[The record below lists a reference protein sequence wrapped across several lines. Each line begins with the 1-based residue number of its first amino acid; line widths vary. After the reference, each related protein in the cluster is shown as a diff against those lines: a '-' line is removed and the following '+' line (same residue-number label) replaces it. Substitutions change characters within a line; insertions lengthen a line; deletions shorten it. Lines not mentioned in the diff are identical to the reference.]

1 MGAFILAVI
10 STALL
15 FGVGYFVF
23 LEMVKKNFIFTKI
36 PEGYIGIV
44 LEWGK
49 FKKFLE
55 PGIRLI
61 GFPGIHTLYS
71 RTMRFYKTVVLP
83 DGNIIAKAYDEE
95 GVSLFKTTQYP
106 YGLPFIAQEDCLS
119 LPLSGTATVN
129 GVIHDYRLAFF
140 EVSDWYAEVNSLVM
154 RVLREGVLANVSFDG
169 SVSPVAISTGQ
180 KTNFKATTT
189 SMLWDALNQ
198 PNFIDGLSVVEYA
211 IKRIGFTILSVDIPA
226 IDPPEGWRETTL
238 APYAARKKKE
248 AAIEEAQASA
258 AAFDDTN
265 QALVLWKKQHPNAS
279 ADEIMEKQ
287 KELEYRAM
295 LKSPSYN
302 KQDVTIMG
310 LENASTAVIGGG
322 GQGAGAGILVGNQGG
337 SKQGGNSG
345 GKNHGGGQKGGSSGS
360 SGGGKGSGGKS
371 GSSGTNF
378 AKGDL
383 EPQRSDYADQ
393 ASFEADHDAW
403 KQAQI

>member
-1 MGAFILAVI
+1 MLGLIVVLALVVGGYYGFLGMVNQNIL
-10 STALL
+10 
-15 FGVGYFVF
+15 
-23 LEMVKKNFIFTKI
+23 FTRV
-36 PEGYIGIV
+36 PEGYIAIV
-44 LEWGK
+44 LRWGK
-49 FKKFLE
+49 FYDILG
-55 PGIRLI
+55 PGLHLI
-61 GFPGIHTLYS
+61 GIPGIHTLYS

-169 SVSPVAISTGQ
+169 SVSPVAIGTGQ

-211 IKRIGFTILSVDIPA
+211 IQRIGFTILSVDIPA

-248 AAIEEAQASA
+248 AAIEEAKASA

-265 QALVLWKKQHPNAS
+265 QALALWKKEHPNAS
-279 ADEIMEKQ
+279 SDEIMEKQ

-302 KQDVTIMG
+302 KQDVTIRG

-322 GQGAGAGILVGNQGG
+322 GQGAGGTGILVGNQGG
-337 SKQGGNSG
+337 GKQGGNSG
-345 GKNHGGGQKGGSSGS
+345 GKNQGGGKGGNSGG
-360 SGGGKGSGGKS
+360 SGGGKGPGGKS
-371 GSSGTNF
+371 GSSGTTF